1 MKYKQFD
8 GFFKEI
14 LPDSRIEKRAEKI
27 MVDML
32 DFGNVVVNKFCAT
45 NTEKIGAYRM
55 LGNDSIDHNDL
66 SKGVY
71 RACKSNDRST
81 HLLCI
86 QDTSE
91 INFSHHMGRIEGDE
105 DIGPVTKS
113 KNAGFFCHPM
123 LVIDSDYQLPI
134 GISSIEI
141 WNRPWDKPNKHE
153 RDYHNQNI
161 EDKESYRWITSA
173 EQTKRLLTK
182 ATCLTFIGDRES
194 DIYDEFVTVPDHRTH
209 LLIRA
214 KINRKL
220 WEEDQN
226 LFEKLASSQ
235 RRASYELDIRNNRKR
250 VKRKA
255 KMSLKYEKVKI
266 KHPKNRPL
274 ENKPSY
280 VEMWAIEARELPESV
295 PGNEDPVLWR
305 LLTTHPIE
313 CAEDAL
319 KCIEWYS
326 QRWFIEELFRVLK
339 SKGLAIEESQLETGG
354 GLKKLAVIALQVA
367 LTTMI
372 LKLSLTNSH
381 KINANIIFSKGQLH
395 FLSIYMEKLEGKTEK
410 LKNPYEIGSLQWATW
425 AMGRLGGWSGYQSQ
439 GPPGY
444 ISIKDG
450 TDRFYDKADG
460 FQMALEYLKGKDVYK
475 G

>member
-1 MKYKQFD
+1 MKDKQFD

-14 LPDSRIEKRAEKI
+14 LRDSRIEKRAEKV
-27 MVDML
+27 MEDML
-32 DFGNVVVNKFCAT
+32 DFGNVVVNKFCPT

-55 LGNDSIDHNDL
+55 LRNDSIDHNDL
-66 SKGVY
+66 AMGVF
-71 RACKSNDRST
+71 RACKINERAT

-91 INFSHHMGRIEGDE
+91 INFTHHMGRIESDQ
-105 DIGPVTKS
+105 DIGPVVKS
-113 KNAGFFCHPM
+113 NNAGFFCHPM
-123 LVIDSDYQLPI
+123 LVIDPEYQLPI

-153 RDYHNQNI
+153 RDYRNQNI
-161 EDKESYRWITSA
+161 EDKESFRWIKSA
-173 EQTKRLLTK
+173 EETKELLTE
-182 ATCLTFIGDRES
+182 AICLTFIGDRES
-194 DIYDEFVTVPDHRTH
+194 DVFDEFVTVPDQRTH

-220 WEEDQN
+220 WGEDQN
-226 LFEKLASSQ
+226 LFEKLASSEQ
-235 RRASYELDIRNNRKR
+235 RASYELDIRNNRKR

-274 ENKPSY
+274 EGRPSY
-280 VEMWAIEARELPESV
+280 VEMWAIEARELPGST
-295 PGNEDPVLWR
+295 PDKEDPILWR
-305 LLTTHPIE
+305 LLTTHSIE
-313 CAEDAL
+313 CTEDAL
-319 KCIEWYS
+319 KCVEWYGL
-326 QRWFIEELFRVLK
+326 RWFIEELFRVLK
-339 SKGLAIEESQLETGG
+339 SKGFALEESQLETGG
-354 GLKKLAVIALQVA
+354 GLKKLAVLALQAA

-372 LKLSLTNSH
+372 LKLSLSNSH
-381 KINANIIFSKGQLH
+381 KINANIIFSKELMY
-395 FLSIYMEKLEGKTEK
+395 FLTLYMEKLEGKTEK

-444 ISIKDG
+444 ISIKNG

-460 FQMALEYLKGKDVYK
+460 FQMALEYFKRKDVYK
-475 G
+475 E

>member
-1 MKYKQFD
+1 MKDKQFD
-8 GFFKEI
+8 GFFKGI
-14 LPDSRIEKRAEKI
+14 LQDSRIEKRAEKI

-32 DFGNVVVNKFCAT
+32 DFGNVVVNKFCST
-45 NTEKIGAYRM
+45 STEKIGAYRM
-55 LGNDSIDHNDL
+55 LRNDCMDHNDL
-66 SKGVY
+66 AKGVY
-71 RACKSNDRST
+71 RACKNNDRPV
-81 HLLCI
+81 HMLAL
-86 QDTSE
+86 QDTTE
-91 INFSHHMGRIEGDE
+91 VNFSNHMGRIMYDE
-105 DIGPVTKS
+105 DIGPVTKTN
-113 KNAGFFCHPM
+113 NAGFFCHPV
-123 LVIDSDYQLPI
+123 LVIDSENQLPI
-134 GISSIEI
+134 GISSVEI

-173 EQTKRLLTK
+173 EKTKKLLTK
-182 ATCLTFIGDRES
+182 ATCLTIIGDRES
-194 DIYDEFVTVPDHRTH
+194 DIYDEFVTVPDSRTH
-209 LLIRA
+209 LLVRS

-220 WEEDQN
+220 WGEDEN
-226 LFEKLASSQ
+226 LFEKLESSQ
-235 RRASYELDIRNNRKR
+235 QRASYELDIRNNRKR

-255 KMSLKYEKVKI
+255 QMSLKYEKVKI
-266 KHPKNRPL
+266 RHPKDRPL

-280 VEMWAIEARELPESV
+280 VEMWAIEARELPASV
-295 PGNEDPVLWR
+295 PGKEDPVLWR
-305 LLTTHPIE
+305 LLTTHSIE
-313 CAEDAL
+313 CQEDAL
-319 KCIEWYS
+319 KCVEWYS

-354 GLKKLAVIALQVA
+354 GLKKLSVIALQVA
-367 LTTMI
+367 LTTMT
-372 LKLSLTNSH
+372 LKLSLSNTH
-381 KINANIIFSKGQLH
+381 KINANIIFSKEQLH

-450 TDRFYDKADG
+450 TDRFFDKADG

>member
-1 MKYKQFD
+1 
-8 GFFKEI
+8 
-14 LPDSRIEKRAEKI
+14 
-27 MVDML
+27 
-32 DFGNVVVNKFCAT
+32 
-45 NTEKIGAYRM
+45 
-55 LGNDSIDHNDL
+55 
-66 SKGVY
+66 
-71 RACKSNDRST
+71 
-81 HLLCI
+81 
-86 QDTSE
+86 
-91 INFSHHMGRIEGDE
+91 
-105 DIGPVTKS
+105 
-113 KNAGFFCHPM
+113 
-123 LVIDSDYQLPI
+123 
-134 GISSIEI
+134 
-141 WNRPWDKPNKHE
+141 
-153 RDYHNQNI
+153 
-161 EDKESYRWITSA
+161 
-173 EQTKRLLTK
+173 LLTK

-226 LFEKLASSQ
+226 LFEKLASSK

-255 KMSLKYEKVKI
+255 RMSLKYEKVKI

-326 QRWFIEELFRVLK
+326 LRWFIEELFRVLK

-372 LKLSLTNSH
+372 LKLSLKNSH
-381 KINANIIFSKGQLH
+381 KINANIIFSKEQLH
-395 FLSIYMEKLEGKTEK
+395 FLSIYMERLEGKTEK

-460 FQMALEYLKGKDVYK
+460 FQMALEYLKRKDVYK

>member
-1 MKYKQFD
+1 MKDKQFD

-14 LPDSRIEKRAEKI
+14 LRDSRIEKRAEKV
-27 MVDML
+27 MEDML
-32 DFGNVVVNKFCAT
+32 DFGNVVVNKFCPT

-55 LGNDSIDHNDL
+55 LRNDSIDHNDL
-66 SKGVY
+66 AMGVF
-71 RACKSNDRST
+71 RACKINERAT

-91 INFSHHMGRIEGDE
+91 INFTHHMGRIESDQ
-105 DIGPVTKS
+105 DIGPVVKS
-113 KNAGFFCHPM
+113 NNAGFFCHPM
-123 LVIDSDYQLPI
+123 LVIDPEYQLPI

-153 RDYHNQNI
+153 RDYRNQNI
-161 EDKESYRWITSA
+161 EDKESFRWIKSA
-173 EQTKRLLTK
+173 EETKELLTE
-182 ATCLTFIGDRES
+182 AICLTIIGDRES
-194 DIYDEFVTVPDHRTH
+194 DVFDEFVTVPDQRTH

-220 WEEDQN
+220 WGEDQN
-226 LFEKLASSQ
+226 LFEKLASSEQ
-235 RRASYELDIRNNRKR
+235 RASYELDIRNNRKR

-274 ENKPSY
+274 EGRPSY
-280 VEMWAIEARELPESV
+280 VEMWAIEARELPGST
-295 PGNEDPVLWR
+295 PDKEDPILWR
-305 LLTTHPIE
+305 LLTTHSIE
-313 CAEDAL
+313 CTEDAL
-319 KCIEWYS
+319 KCVEWYGL
-326 QRWFIEELFRVLK
+326 RWFIEELFRVLK
-339 SKGLAIEESQLETGG
+339 SKGFALEESQLETGG
-354 GLKKLAVIALQVA
+354 GLKKLAVLALQAA

-372 LKLSLTNSH
+372 LKLSLSNSH
-381 KINANIIFSKGQLH
+381 KINANIIFSKELMY
-395 FLSIYMEKLEGKTEK
+395 FLTLYMEKLEGKTEK

-444 ISIKDG
+444 ISIKNG

-460 FQMALEYLKGKDVYK
+460 FQMALEYFKRKDVYK
-475 G
+475 E

>member
-1 MKYKQFD
+1 MKDKQFD

-14 LPDSRIEKRAEKI
+14 LRDSRIEKRAEKV
-27 MVDML
+27 MEDML
-32 DFGNVVVNKFCAT
+32 DFGNVVVNKFCPT

-55 LGNDSIDHNDL
+55 LRNDSIDHNDL
-66 SKGVY
+66 AMGVF
-71 RACKSNDRST
+71 RACKVNERAT

-91 INFSHHMGRIEGDE
+91 INFTHHMGRIEGDQ
-105 DIGPVTKS
+105 DIGPVVKS
-113 KNAGFFCHPM
+113 NNAGFFCHPM
-123 LVIDSDYQLPI
+123 LVIDPEYQLPI

-153 RDYHNQNI
+153 RDYRNQNI
-161 EDKESYRWITSA
+161 EDKESFRWIKSA
-173 EQTKRLLTK
+173 EETKELLTE
-182 ATCLTFIGDRES
+182 AICLTIIGDRES
-194 DIYDEFVTVPDHRTH
+194 DVFDEFVTVPDQRTH

-220 WEEDQN
+220 WGEDQN
-226 LFEKLASSQ
+226 LFEKLSSSEQ
-235 RRASYELDIRNNRKR
+235 RASYELDIRNNRKR

-274 ENKPSY
+274 EGRPSY
-280 VEMWAIEARELPESV
+280 VEMWAIEARELPGST
-295 PGNEDPVLWR
+295 PDKEDPILWR
-305 LLTTHPIE
+305 LLTTHSIE
-313 CAEDAL
+313 CTEDAL
-319 KCIEWYS
+319 KCVEWYGL
-326 QRWFIEELFRVLK
+326 RWFIEELFRVLK
-339 SKGLAIEESQLETGG
+339 SKGFAIEESQLETGG
-354 GLKKLAVIALQVA
+354 GLKKLAVLALQAA
-367 LTTMI
+367 LTTMV
-372 LKLSLTNSH
+372 LKLSLSNSH
-381 KINANIIFSKGQLH
+381 KINANIIFSKELMY
-395 FLSIYMEKLEGKTEK
+395 FLTLYMEKLEGKTEK

-444 ISIKDG
+444 ISIKNG

-460 FQMALEYLKGKDVYK
+460 FQMALEYFKRKDVYK